1 MPLSPVDV
9 HDVVFSQP
17 PVGERGYHEDEVD
30 EFLDRVHAELTR
42 LVEENNALRYQV
54 EQLDQQLR
62 AAPGDTGHPPGPRR
76 SVGSVMTRIR
86 SLIGHQSPQDVDDDL
101 QASTVA
107 RAQDMADQMTTQAHA
122 EADRTLDQA
131 QAHCAHLISEAQHKA
146 EDMVNKAGA
155 WVETMLREAR
165 STAETLHRQSRE
177 QVALLEQDAART
189 HAETLAVF
197 NRDKTFLENTID
209 DLRGFEQHYRIQ
221 LTFYLQSLLYE
232 LDGSTLTAPADP
244 IRPGRDLVGS
254 GLGARGDIG
263 QSSPG

>member
-1 MPLSPVDV
+1 MPLSPADV
-9 HDVVFSQP
+9 RDVVFSQP
-17 PVGERGYHEDEVD
+17 PVVERGYHEDEVD
-30 EFLDRVHAELTR
+30 EFLDLVQAELTR
-42 LVEENNALRYQV
+42 LVEENNVLGDQV

-86 SLIGHQSPQDVDDDL
+86 SLINHQGPRDVDDDL

-107 RAQDMADQMTTQAHA
+107 GAEDMADQMTTQAHT

-146 EDMVNKAGA
+146 EDMVNEASTR
-155 WVETMLREAR
+155 VETMLGEAR

-177 QVALLEQDAART
+177 HAALLEQDAARA

-197 NRDKTFLENTID
+197 NHDKTCLENTID
-209 DLRGFEQHYRIQ
+209 DLRGFEQHYRVQ
-221 LTFYLQSLLYE
+221 LTLYLQSLLDE
-232 LDGSTLTAPADP
+232 LDGPTPAAPADL
-244 IRPGRDLVGS
+244 IHPGRDLVGS

>member
-1 MPLSPVDV
+1 MPLSPADV
-9 HDVVFSQP
+9 RDVVFSQP

-30 EFLDRVHAELTR
+30 EFLDLVHAELTR
-42 LVEENNALRYQV
+42 LVEENNALRDQV
-54 EQLDQQLR
+54 EQLDQQLC
-62 AAPGDTGHPPGPRR
+62 AAPGDAGYPPGPRR
-76 SVGSVMTRIR
+76 SVGSVMMRIR

-107 RAQDMADQMTTQAHA
+107 RAQGIADQMTTQAHA

-131 QAHCAHLISEAQHKA
+131 QAHYAHVISEAQHKA
-146 EDMVNKAGA
+146 EDMVNEASTR
-155 WVETMLREAR
+155 VETMLREAR
-165 STAETLHRQSRE
+165 RTAETLHRQSRE

-209 DLRGFEQHYRIQ
+209 DLRGFEQHYRVQ
-221 LTFYLQSLLYE
+221 LTLYLESLLHG
-232 LDGSTLTAPADP
+232 LDGPTLAAPADP
-244 IRPGRDLVGS
+244 IHPGRDLVSS